1 MGQAITCQSQVT
13 QALFVQVDVI
23 VLNPTMKLFC
33 QNKIMIDCQHF
44 FKVLLCLSKVF
55 CFLISI
61 PTPSHFFPKQILKP
75 QLLFSFLYPLE
86 KLLKPLQGVM
96 LQSPIGLK
104 TSPNGYDNLI
114 TV

>member
-23 VLNPTMKLFC
+23 VLNPTMKLVC

-55 CFLISI
+55 CFLNLHSY
-61 PTPSHFFPKQILKP
+61 PFPLLP
-75 QLLFSFLYPLE
+75 QADS
-86 KLLKPLQGVM
+86 
-96 LQSPIGLK
+96 
-104 TSPNGYDNLI
+104 
-114 TV
+114 